1 MREGGAQVEG
11 CRLREQRERSRPLK
25 GEGARRDD
33 ALLLRL
39 ENGVLCFP
47 TGCFYNPTFV
57 ILYK

>member
-1 MREGGAQVEG
+1 MEG